1 MDITIG
7 SFILCFMAAKKAP
20 EQKTVEATV
29 GTLISQ
35 NLAEQIQQS
44 YLDYAMSVIVSR
56 ALPDVRDGLK
66 PVARRILFSMWT
78 QGLRSTA
85 KLRKSAHVIGDVL
98 AKYHPH
104 SDTAVYDALARL
116 TQDFSLRY
124 PLIAGQGNWGS
135 IDGDAPAAMRY
146 TETKL
151 AHIADEMMLDI
162 EKQTVDMTDNYDGTR
177 QEPRVTPGR
186 LPQFLVNGTLG
197 IAVGMA
203 TNVPPHNL
211 AEVCDAAMHL
221 IDHPNASTE
230 DLVKFIKGP
239 DFPTGAAIYDKREI
253 LRAYATGKGSIV
265 TRARVDIEESKS
277 GAHRII
283 VREIPY
289 LVNKAAL
296 IVKIAE
302 AVKDKRVEGIKDL
315 RDESDKDGIRIVIE
329 LKKDAY
335 PKKVLNRLFTL
346 SDLQKT
352 FHVNML
358 ALIDGGRQ
366 PKVLTLKE
374 VLYEHIQ
381 HRRDVITRRTTF
393 DLARARERA
402 HILEGLKKAL
412 DHIDEVIATIKKSKS
427 REAAHVNLRKQFTF
441 SDAQATAILEM
452 RLQTLSGLE
461 RQKVEDEL
469 KEKKKLIKE
478 LESILKDTKKVL
490 GIIKEDYAA
499 LKTQYGDERRT
510 RVFAQGVGE
519 FSQEDLVPDEPTII
533 TVTRGGYIK
542 RLATS
547 TYHVQGRG
555 GKGVI
560 GLTVKEEDVVDI
572 FLATTT
578 HKELLFFTNKGRVFS
593 IKAYDIPPSTRAAKG
608 QALPNFL
615 ELGPEEKVTAVEA
628 VSFLPALPAGRQAD
642 KAGAKD
648 SPGRYLM
655 MATTEGTIKKT
666 PVADFANIR
675 RSGLKAINL
684 DASDRLEW
692 VGVSSGKDQ
701 VLLTTNLGQAIRFSE
716 KDVRAMGRAAAGV
729 RGITL
734 KKGDAVVA
742 MHIIPAGQ
750 DTTSEVLVIMREGYG
765 KRTPLKE
772 YRQQKR
778 GGSGIKTAKIT
789 PKTGPVV
796 TAAIL
801 ESEAV
806 PQTDLFIISEK
817 GQVIRIDASSVNR
830 LGRST
835 QGVRVMRPSS
845 KSGKVA
851 TFTTWTDK

>member
-1 MDITIG
+1 
-7 SFILCFMAAKKAP
+7 MATKKAP
-20 EQKTVEATV
+20 AEKEVDVTI
-29 GTLISQ
+29 GRLISQ
-35 NLAEQIQQS
+35 NLSEQIQQS

-66 PVARRILFSMWT
+66 PVARRILFSMWM
-78 QGLRSTA
+78 QGLRSSA

-98 AKYHPH
+98 GKYHPH
-104 SDTAVYDALARL
+104 GDTAVYDALARL
-116 TQDFSLRY
+116 TQDFSMRY
-124 PLIAGQGNWGS
+124 PLIGGQGNWGS
-135 IDGDAPAAMRY
+135 IDGDSPAAMRY

-151 AHIADEMMLDI
+151 ARIADEMMLDI
-162 EKQTVDMTDNYDGTR
+162 DKDTVDMVDNYDGTR
-177 QEPRVTPGR
+177 KEPSVTPSR
-186 LPQFLVNGTLG
+186 LPQFLLNGTLG

-211 AEVCDAAMHL
+211 NEVCDASIHL
-221 IDHPNASTE
+221 IDNPDASVE
-230 DLVKFIKGP
+230 DLVKFVKGP

-265 TRARVDIEESKS
+265 MRAVVDIEEMKT
-277 GAHRII
+277 GMHRIV

-296 IVKIAE
+296 IVKIAD
-302 AVKDKRVEGIKDL
+302 AVKDKRLEGIKDL

-329 LKKDAY
+329 LKKDAF
-335 PKKVLNRLFTL
+335 PKKVLNRLYTL

-374 VLYEHIQ
+374 VLNEHIK
-381 HRRDVITRRTTF
+381 HRKQIIVRRTQY

-412 DHIDEVIATIKKSKS
+412 DHIDEVIALIKKSKS
-427 REAAHVNLRKQFTF
+427 RDAAHVNLRKEFKF

-469 KEKKKLIKE
+469 REKKELIKE
-478 LESILKDTKKVL
+478 LEGILENEKKIF
-490 GIIKEDYAA
+490 GIIKADYVA
-499 LKTQYGDERRT
+499 LKAQFGDERRT
-510 RVFAQGVGE
+510 RVFVQPVGE

-533 TVTRGGYIK
+533 TITRGGYVK

-560 GLTVKEEDVVDI
+560 GLAVKEEDMVDI
-572 FLATTT
+572 FMATTT
-578 HKELLFFTNKGRVFS
+578 HKELLFFTDQGRVFS
-593 IKAYDIPPSTRAAKG
+593 IKAYEIPVSTRTAKG

-615 ELGPEEKVTAVEA
+615 ELGPEEKVTAVQAVANDKEA
-628 VSFLPALPAGRQAD
+628 ADSF
-642 KAGAKD
+642 
-648 SPGRYLM
+648 M
-655 MATTEGTIKKT
+655 TMATTKGVVKKT
-666 PVADFANIR
+666 PMADFTNIR
-675 RSGLKAINL
+675 RSGLKAITLNP
-684 DASDRLEW
+684 SDHLEW
-692 VGVSSGKDQ
+692 VAISSGSDQ
-701 VLLTTNLGQAIRFSE
+701 VMLTTRRGQAIRFSE
-716 KDVRAMGRAAAGV
+716 KDVRPMGRTAAGV
-729 RGITL
+729 RGVTL
-734 KKGDAVVA
+734 KKDDVVVA
-742 MHIIPAGQ
+742 MHVIPAGKDAAQ
-750 DTTSEVLVIMREGYG
+750 EVLVIMREGYG
-765 KRTPLKE
+765 KRTALKE

-778 GGSGIKTAKIT
+778 GGTGIQTAKVT
-789 PKTGPVV
+789 TKTGPVV
-796 TAAIL
+796 TAAVLGADDI
-801 ESEAV
+801 
-806 PQTDLFIISEK
+806 PHTDLFIISDK
-817 GQVIRIDASSVNR
+817 GQVIRIDAASVNR

-835 QGVRVMRPSS
+835 QGVRVMRPSD

-851 TFTTWTDK
+851 TFTTWTEK